1 MAGGIKPMNAAIET
15 DDTIIQRKNI
25 LNSNVNLDGSN
36 IGGVAAVSGGD
47 AVPPIMAMNNNNNAD
62 FLDLLGLDLTA
73 TGTTST
79 GVMHSSHSN
88 ILDGLGNGGGNV
100 RSGGMTAPGD
110 YNHLINNPTAA
121 SINLL
126 NANGGNDLNSI
137 LMDASNINASVN
149 VTLQNSNI
157 VNASPASAVCVQPAV
172 ATSLEGSRNNNHNNN
187 NNGGTNNAIASDR
200 VSKSFLILQSI
211 PFHRALIDV

>member
-1 MAGGIKPMNAAIET
+1 MNAAIES

-36 IGGVAAVSGGD
+36 IGGVAAVSGGGG

-73 TGTTST
+73 TSNTST
-79 GVMHSSHSN
+79 GMMNSSHSN

-137 LMDASNINASVN
+137 IMDASNLNASVN
-149 VTLQNSNI
+149 VTSQNSNI

-172 ATSLEGSRNNNHNNN
+172 ASSLEGSRNNNNNN
-187 NNGGTNNAIASDR
+187 NNGSTNNAITSDR
-200 VSKSFLILQSI
+200 VSKQ
-211 PFHRALIDV
+211 